1 MSKWYLLDKLP
12 LYNMNELEELR
23 NISIHSILGLRNDG
37 RTQMIC
43 CPFHNERTPSCA
55 INSNNTF
62 KCFGCGESG
71 GGAIDFVV
79 ACGLSFKDAVNEL
92 KSYL

>member
-1 MSKWYLLDKLP
+1 MRYNNEENQSELL
-12 LYNMNELEELR
+12 NLR
-23 NISIHSILGLRNDG
+23 NISIHSILGLKNDG

-62 KCFGCGESG
+62 KCFGCNKSG

-79 ACGLSFKDAVNEL
+79 ATGCTFREAIEEL